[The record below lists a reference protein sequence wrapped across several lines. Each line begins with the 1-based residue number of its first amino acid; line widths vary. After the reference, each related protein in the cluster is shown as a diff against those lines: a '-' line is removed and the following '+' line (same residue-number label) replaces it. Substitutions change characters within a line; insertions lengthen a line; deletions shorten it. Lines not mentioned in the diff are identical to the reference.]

1 MMKRE
6 RNRLIVLS
14 LDAVGSIDLPYMRTL
29 PHFRAFMKRAAG
41 CERVISVYPSLTYP
55 AHTSIMTGL
64 YPANHRI
71 VNNHKIQPEK
81 RKPDWFWQRRY
92 IHGTTLYDEARR
104 SGLKVAT
111 LLWPVTGKAR
121 IRYNLPEV
129 WANQPWENQISV
141 SISNGTPWY
150 QVDLYRRFGYMV
162 DGVKQPQL
170 DNFVQAGMLYTLRRY
185 QPDVL
190 FAHLTD
196 VDTNRHTFGAFV
208 PGIQD
213 ALGRHDRRLG
223 ELFSLLGS
231 MGWEQKTNVVVLGD
245 HCQKDVSMA
254 VYPNYWFRRKGWL
267 TAEKGMV
274 KEWRVLARECDGA
287 CYIYLKT
294 GGTGSWRRKCAV
306 CSAAGRRKSVPAWSS
321 FSSSLRSG
329 IWGPTGTALLCW
341 RQGTGIFTRTS
352 ATCRSGRRATAAAC
366 TRPPTGICPPRRT
379 TRRSFL
385 PRDRTLSR
393 GPESAACAWW
403 TRARC
408 WPKSWA
414 SALETRTEGC
424 PAACSGR
431 IKGPCG
437 CVLRKM

>member
-287 CYIYLKT
+287 CYIYLKNRRDRELAEEVRRLLCRWKEEERS
-294 GGTGSWRRKCAV
+294 GLEQFFEQPQIRNMGANGDCAFMLEARDGYFYQNECDVPFRQAGYGSGLHAATHGYLPTKENYQTIFF
-306 CSAAGRRKSVPAWSS
+306 AAGPDFIPGARIGSMRLVDEGPLLAKVLGVSLGDTDGRVPGGL
-321 FSSSLRSG
+321 LRE
-329 IWGPTGTALLCW
+329 
-341 RQGTGIFTRTS
+341 
-352 ATCRSGRRATAAAC
+352 
-366 TRPPTGICPPRRT
+366 
-379 TRRSFL
+379 
-385 PRDRTLSR
+385 D
-393 GPESAACAWW
+393 
-403 TRARC
+403 
-408 WPKSWA
+408 
-414 SALETRTEGC
+414 
-424 PAACSGR
+424 
-431 IKGPCG
+431 
-437 CVLRKM
+437 

>member
-1 MMKRE
+1 MMRRE

-41 CERVISVYPSLTYP
+41 CERVVSVYPSLTYP

-81 RKPDWFWQRRY
+81 RKPDWFWQRCY

-196 VDTNRHTFGAFV
+196 VDTNRHTFGATV

-231 MGWEQKTNVVVLGD
+231 MGWEQKTNVVILGD

-267 TAEKGMV
+267 TTEKGMV

-287 CYIYLKT
+287 CYIYLKNRRDRELAEEVRRLLCRWKEEERS
-294 GGTGSWRRKCAV
+294 GLEQFFEQPQIRNMGANGDCAFMLEARDGYFYQNECDVPFRQAGYGSGLHAATHGYLPTKENYQTIFF
-306 CSAAGRRKSVPAWSS
+306 AAGPDFIPGARIGSMRLVDEGPLLAKVLGVSLGDTDGRVPGGL
-321 FSSSLRSG
+321 LRE
-329 IWGPTGTALLCW
+329 
-341 RQGTGIFTRTS
+341 
-352 ATCRSGRRATAAAC
+352 
-366 TRPPTGICPPRRT
+366 
-379 TRRSFL
+379 
-385 PRDRTLSR
+385 D
-393 GPESAACAWW
+393 
-403 TRARC
+403 
-408 WPKSWA
+408 
-414 SALETRTEGC
+414 
-424 PAACSGR
+424 
-431 IKGPCG
+431 
-437 CVLRKM
+437 